1 MPACMPRPLMLD
13 QNDQDQSRKDRIQG
27 TKVAATLSRD
37 FGLADRC
44 VLSPIE
50 SVRPATCF

>member
-1 MPACMPRPLMLD
+1 MLD